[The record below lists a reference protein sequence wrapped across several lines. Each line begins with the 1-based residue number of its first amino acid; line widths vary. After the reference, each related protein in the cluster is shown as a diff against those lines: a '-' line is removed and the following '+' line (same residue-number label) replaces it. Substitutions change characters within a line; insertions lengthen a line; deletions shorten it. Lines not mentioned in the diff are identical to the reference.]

1 MIIDADCH
9 ISAKPTGF
17 EIGIDELLKRM
28 DSVGVDKAICWPML
42 SYTREVAADNR
53 AIYRGKQ
60 AHPDRIIS
68 FGGINPRL
76 GIDVAKTELE
86 RCITEYGVSGVKL
99 NGARDSYYI
108 DDPQLS
114 LPLVE
119 RIAEARLV
127 LALHCGA
134 NDYERT
140 HPFRIAK
147 ISDLFPELKILVI
160 HMGGAGIPS
169 LHDAV
174 IEYAARYPNWYLV
187 DSEADYRKI
196 LQALRTL
203 GPERIC
209 YGSDTPFNPMR
220 YEWGIRQVVYQD
232 LALSDKVRVFGGN
245 IAGLLAI

>member
-1 MIIDADCH
+1 
-9 ISAKPTGF
+9 
-17 EIGIDELLKRM
+17 
-28 DSVGVDKAICWPML
+28 
-42 SYTREVAADNR
+42 
-53 AIYRGKQ
+53 
-60 AHPDRIIS
+60 
-68 FGGINPRL
+68 
-76 GIDVAKTELE
+76 
-86 RCITEYGVSGVKL
+86 
-99 NGARDSYYI
+99 
-108 DDPQLS
+108 
-114 LPLVE
+114 
-119 RIAEARLV
+119 
-127 LALHCGA
+127 
-134 NDYERT
+134 
-140 HPFRIAK
+140 
-147 ISDLFPELKILVI
+147 LFPELKILVI

-196 LQALRTL
+196 LQALRIL